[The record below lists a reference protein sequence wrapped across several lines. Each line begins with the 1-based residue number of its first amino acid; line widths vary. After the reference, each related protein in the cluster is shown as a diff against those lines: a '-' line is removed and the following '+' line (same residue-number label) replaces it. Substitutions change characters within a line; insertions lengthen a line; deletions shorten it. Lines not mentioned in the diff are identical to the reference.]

1 MGGKRIC
8 GKITKSIIIIFKEE
22 EKMKSIFRKIAFV
35 LALAMVVTLFPVM
48 SASAAVKDNKYA
60 RKKDATLY
68 VGGDVDG
75 DYESCWAA
83 QTETK
88 TWMKEEGY
96 KSSYKTSN
104 EDVVTVS
111 KYGFVEAVGVG
122 TAEITATFS
131 KKGEKDIVESFNV
144 TVKKIASSIA
154 LDKESQEALA
164 AGLNVDDTLTLKAT
178 MLDADGSSENISDT
192 IKFYCSS
199 KEDKEIIQ
207 LDSNT
212 GELKALKEGK
222 ATILVRSYQWEY
234 DRTAKK
240 KVSKVTAEKPY
251 EVEVTKNSIDV
262 LQTAW
267 NKFSITFPDTASAKA
282 AVDATLPSLSQADA
296 SVSEDKNV
304 VKAYEVLGVDP
315 SNKADIENEIY
326 IKNIWNNENIVTV
339 ELFNE
344 LKEETTYN
352 VKYQDYDIAKFVT
365 CKNVAESFTVDGN
378 TVGDRTE
385 YSVEK
390 RLGYTLYERSKN
402 GQLVDITLCE
412 AYGKGNWRDSVLVE
426 DTATTFSSD
435 YAFTGT
441 PGHYSVWFYNMNSAF
456 KVVLKA
462 SFEDWYVIDK
472 EVKKLTYMPI
482 EVTPGDTT
490 ITANKL
496 EAWGIALVTK
506 GNNYD
511 NKQLA
516 VNDSGYRLAVKA
528 SIKEYG
534 QYKTVEN
541 NIGDNTY
548 GDAVSKL
555 EADKFTFKSSNDDK
569 LSVNEKTGEI
579 YPPKTAVDHV
589 LVHVFY
595 DGTFIGSCDV
605 RVVGK
610 RVFTSMNS
618 DTSTAQLAFNSAGN
632 FVDSKEVK
640 IFTKDQFNELY
651 DGITEGTMQLQVD
664 YADSQCNGYLD
675 LTVGGGVQNFG
686 VPFSAGKE
694 TKLVFK
700 ATSSV
705 PATKRTVRVIV
716 TGTYTPSNTNATSIV
731 RRTYFNIDVK
741 NTTGS
746 TDVQR
751 YIMDRATIDLI
762 LRKPYD
768 EGNTGINNKKAT
780 ISAYSL
786 DRDGFK
792 IERLNITRIMES
804 DSESLANNEYGVL
817 IKQGNNQ
824 STNINSNF
832 EVENSSL
839 VFESVIVGTKSIT
852 VTGASTTVS
861 GSVIET
867 APVGNYSVSL
877 FRGNNGSKTYLVGTV
892 ISVSDSQ
899 KGPEFRWKENVIEV
913 TDRTDYV
920 AIANKAINL
929 FFDNNRNGSIDFTD
943 ASWNTDKVDIHKADV
958 VITGNSAYIKTV
970 TYYWE
975 VETGKYYEFIV
986 NVNRAVTLR

>member
-1 MGGKRIC
+1 
-8 GKITKSIIIIFKEE
+8 
-22 EKMKSIFRKIAFV
+22 MKSIFRKIAFV

-75 DYESCWAA
+75 DYQSCWAA

-131 KKGEKDIVESFNV
+131 KKGEKDIVESFSV

-164 AGLNVDDTLTLKAT
+164 AGLNVDDTITLKAT

-267 NKFSITFPDTASAKA
+267 NKFSITFPDTASAEA
-282 AVDATLPSLSQADA
+282 AVKATLPSLSQENA

-304 VKAYEVLGVDP
+304 VKVYEVLKVG
-315 SNKADIENEIY
+315 SNTATDIEQEIF
-326 IKNIWNNENIVTV
+326 IKNISNNENVVTV

-352 VKYQDYDIAKFVT
+352 VKYQDYDIAKFIT

-378 TVGDRTE
+378 KVGARTE

-390 RLGYTLYERSKN
+390 QLGYTLFARGVN

-412 AYGKGNWRDSVLVE
+412 AYGKGSWMNSVLVE
-426 DTATTFSSD
+426 DTATTFSPD
-435 YAFTGT
+435 YVFSGT
-441 PGHYSVWFYNMNSAF
+441 QGAYSVWFYTTNSAF
-456 KVVLKA
+456 AVKLKA
-462 SFEDWYVIDK
+462 SFDDWYVIDK
-472 EVKKLTYMPI
+472 EVKKLEYSPI
-482 EVTPGDTT
+482 IVTPGDTT
-490 ITANKL
+490 ITANEL
-496 EAWGIALVTK
+496 EAWGIVPVGK

-516 VNDSGYRLAVKA
+516 VNDSDYRLAVKA

-541 NIGDNTY
+541 GSTNLSD
-548 GDAVSKL
+548 L

-569 LSVNEKTGEI
+569 LSVDEKTGVI
-579 YPPKTAVDHV
+579 YPPKAAVDHV

-605 RVVGK
+605 RVIGK

-618 DTSTAQLAFNSAGN
+618 DTSTAKLVNARGFT
-632 FVDSKEVK
+632 DSKEVK
-640 IFTKDQFNELY
+640 VFTRDQFNTLY
-651 DGITEGTMQLQVD
+651 NGNGEGYMQLTVAL
-664 YADSQCNGYLD
+664 ADPQCAGWLKVGTD
-675 LTVGGGVQNFG
+675 ILTSTGN
-686 VPFSAGKE
+686 VPDSVLVTPGTDGE
-694 TKLVFK
+694 TKLNFT
-700 ATSSV
+700 ATASA
-705 PATKRTVRVIV
+705 PPTARTVRIVV
-716 TGTYTPSNTNATSIV
+716 TGTYRSNDQKVTIEKK
-731 RRTYFNIDVK
+731 TYFNITVK
-741 NTTGS
+741 NTYNSQDYKSYSLEAS
-746 TDVQR
+746 TNT
-751 YIMDRATIDLI
+751 MDEI
-762 LRKPYD
+762 LKKPWTN
-768 EGNTGINNKKAT
+768 NTNISDKKVT
-780 ISAYSL
+780 ISAYAL
-786 DRDGFK
+786 DREGFK
-792 IERLNITRIMES
+792 IEKLNLTNISNIS
-804 DSESLANNEYGVL
+804 SGGSLGAGQYAVL
-817 IKQGNNQ
+817 IKQGNNVPEADTHNV
-824 STNINSNF
+824 SLKGVTTDNGNI
-832 EVENSSL
+832 
-839 VFESVIVGTKSIT
+839 VFNT
-852 VTGASTTVS
+852 VAVS
-861 GSVIET
+861 GAAVSGGAIEKMSV
-867 APVGNYSVSL
+867 GSYSVNL
-877 FRGNNGSKTYLVGTV
+877 FRGNDNGQAAYVIGTV
-892 ISVSDSQ
+892 ISVIDTQ
-899 KGPEFRWKENVIEV
+899 DVPTFRWKANETDVFVSNKTNPTL
-913 TDRTDYV
+913 TDRCN
-920 AIANKAINL
+920 IANAALNL
-929 FFDNNRNGSIDFTD
+929 FFDNDRNGGIDYNSEF
-943 ASWNTDKVDIHKADV
+943 APIHDADV
-958 VITGNSAYIKTV
+958 VITGDRAYIKTV
-970 TYYWE
+970 TYRWV
-975 VETGKYYEFIV
+975 VEDGNYYDFVVGI
-986 NVNRAVTLR
+986 NRTVKIQ